1 MADRKLF
8 KEKLCAKITSSFFY
22 VSQTMESNGLML
34 QLAHS
39 LSHGTIP
46 LKFVL
51 NKAKV
56 MWESTL
62 LAYYCIWSQL
72 FGWYRP
78 TWQCKSSWQAIV
90 IECAQATTII
100 LFNFSSTGI
109 LQQSPRIFGEYRVQD
124 KKKPCTEGKNSFL
137 PLLKRTGVKG
147 NELC

>member
-1 MADRKLF
+1 MTDVIQGFTNLATHTHTRYLLTSDWFINNGIESCLGVSTCKSKSNANEQYHLCCSVFMADRKLF

-62 LAYYCIWSQL
+62 LA
-72 FGWYRP
+72 
-78 TWQCKSSWQAIV
+78 
-90 IECAQATTII
+90 
-100 LFNFSSTGI
+100 
-109 LQQSPRIFGEYRVQD
+109 
-124 KKKPCTEGKNSFL
+124 
-137 PLLKRTGVKG
+137 
-147 NELC
+147 